1 MKRKILTLSL
11 ILLLATSLVAISC
24 AKPAEAPAPAP
35 APAPEVFKWRIQTM
49 WPGPAY
55 HQWPSIEAFVDYARR
70 ASNGRLDI
78 EIFTPGTVVPT
89 MELFEAVGTGMLE
102 MGHSLPA
109 YEGGKMPVFN
119 IGYGLPYTFD
129 NHNEMSVYYYDLGLL
144 DIMRAEAAKQNVYFL
159 GPTMSHHV
167 TLLTKK
173 PIRKIEDFKGLK
185 LRSTGL
191 VADVMTKAGASCVFL
206 PGAEIY
212 PSLEKGVIDGT
223 HWGAEGA
230 MYSMGFH
237 EVTKYDLTPHM
248 QRSATLEVF
257 VNMDKWNALPDDL
270 KAILEMALRVFSII
284 DGNINERNDYV
295 HREILVKEF
304 GFEVTHFPAEDEAK
318 MRQFVLEV
326 LDEYSAKDAAFAK
339 AADIMKDYLR
349 LLGRI

>member
-1 MKRKILTLSL
+1 
-11 ILLLATSLVAISC
+11 
-24 AKPAEAPAPAP
+24 
-35 APAPEVFKWRIQTM
+35 M
-49 WPGPAY
+49 WPSPKY
-55 HQWPSIEAFVDYARR
+55 HQWPSIEAFADYARR

-89 MELFEAVGTGMLE
+89 MELFEAVGKGMLE

-119 IGYGLPYTFD
+119 IGYGMPYTFD

-144 DIMRAEAAKQNVYFL
+144 DIMRGEAAAHNVYFL

-191 VADVMTKAGASCVFL
+191 IADVMSKAGASCVFL
-206 PGAEIY
+206 PGPEIY

-257 VNMDKWNALPDDL
+257 INMDKWNALPDDL
-270 KAILEMALRVFSII
+270 QAILEMGLQVFSIM
-284 DGNINERNDYV
+284 DGNINERNDYL
-295 HREILVKEF
+295 HREILVNKF
-304 GFEVTHFPAEDEAK
+304 GFEVTHFPPEDEAK

-349 LLGRI
+349 LMGRIK